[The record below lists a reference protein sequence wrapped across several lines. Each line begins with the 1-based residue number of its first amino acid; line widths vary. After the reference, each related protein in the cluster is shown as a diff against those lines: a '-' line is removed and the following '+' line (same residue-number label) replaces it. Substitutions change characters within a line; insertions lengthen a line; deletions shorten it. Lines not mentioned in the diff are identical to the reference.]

1 MEYKDYYKI
10 MGVSRN
16 VTQDDLK
23 KTYRKLARE
32 FHPDVSKAPNAEQRF
47 KEINEAYEVLKD
59 PEKRAAYDRLGS
71 NWRNGDQFRPPPD
84 WDVGFEFSSGNNAG
98 FSDFFDTFFGRSGFN
113 TSHSRHHRAR
123 KGEDHHAKIQ
133 IALEDSFNGA
143 QHSIQLQ
150 LPTLNERG
158 QLVNKIRM
166 LNVKIPKG
174 ITEGQKIRLVGQGIP
189 SHGGMAGDL
198 FLEVVFAP
206 HKFYRI
212 ENKDIFLDLPLAPWE
227 AALGAVVKVPTPTG
241 AIELKIPENTQTGKK
256 LRLKGRG
263 IPSVIAG
270 DFYVI
275 IQIVTP
281 PATQEIAKHFY
292 QRMQS
297 QFETFNPRAELN

>member
-10 MGVSRN
+10 MGVSRQA
-16 VTQDDLK
+16 TQEELK
-23 KTYRKLARE
+23 KAYRKLARE

-71 NWRNGDQFRPPPD
+71 NWRAGEQFRPPPD
-84 WDVGFEFSSGNNAG
+84 WDVGFEFSAGNNAG

-113 TSHSRHHRAR
+113 TSHSRRSYSR
-123 KGEDHHAKIQ
+123 RPEDHHAKIQ
-133 IALEDSFNGA
+133 ITLEDSFNGA
-143 QHSIQLQ
+143 NHSIQLQ

-158 QLVNKIRM
+158 QLVNQIRT

-174 ITEGQKIRLVGQGIP
+174 ITEGQKIRLTGQGI
-189 SHGGMAGDL
+189 SGGDL
-198 FLEVVFAP
+198 YLEVTFAP

-212 ENKDIFLDLPLAPWE
+212 ENKDIFLDLPLSPWE
-227 AALGAVVKVPTPTG
+227 AALGAVVKVPTLAG
-241 AIELKIPENTQTGKK
+241 AIELKIPENTQSGKK

-263 IPSVIAG
+263 LPANNAG

-292 QRMQS
+292 QHMQS